1 MASKL
6 RVDSI
11 LPVDGAPTSGGGGI
25 IQIKQT
31 VKTDLFS
38 TSTTGDTIDVT
49 GVSVT
54 ITPKFSTSKIFVM
67 VSGYYGNDN
76 NDSFAHLFLA
86 RSIGGGT
93 VDNNIAIGD
102 ARGSTTRATM
112 SAALRSGG
120 GSSDNVSRYFGCQF
134 LDSPSTTSSVEYKL
148 RILVRQGT
156 PAVIGGSDS
165 DSDNNRG
172 SYPTFITAME
182 VSA

>member
-1 MASKL
+1 M
-6 RVDSI
+6 I
-11 LPVDGAPTSGGGGI
+11 
-25 IQIKQT
+25 
-31 VKTDLFS
+31 
-38 TSTTGDTIDVT
+38 
-49 GVSVT
+49 
-54 ITPKFSTSKIFVM
+54 
-67 VSGYYGNDN
+67 SGYYGNDN

-93 VDNNIAIGD
+93 VDNTIAIGD

-120 GSSDNVSRYFGCQF
+120 GTSSNVARYFGCQF
-134 LDSPSTTSSVEYKL
+134 LDSPNTTSSVEYKL
-148 RILVRQGT
+148 RMLVRQGT
-156 PAVIGGSDS
+156 PAIIGGAAS

>member
-1 MASKL
+1 MSEL
-6 RVDSI
+6 RTNRIVPRDG
-11 LPVDGAPTSGGGGI
+11 LPSGSSGGI

-31 VKTDLFS
+31 VKTDAFT
-38 TSTTGDTIDVT
+38 TSTTGDTLDVT
-49 GVSVT
+49 GATVT
-54 ITPKFSTSKIFVM
+54 ITPTRSDSKIFVM

-93 VDNNIAIGD
+93 VDNTIAIGD

-156 PAVIGGSDS
+156 PAVIGGADS

>member
-1 MASKL
+1 MASQL
-6 RVDSI
+6 RVDKI
-11 LPVDGAPTSGGGGI
+11 VPVDGAPTNGGGGI
-25 IQIKQT
+25 VQIQQT
-31 VKTDLFS
+31 VKTDAFT
-38 TSTTGDTIDVT
+38 TSTTGDTLDVT
-49 GVSVT
+49 GVTVT

-67 VSGYYGNDN
+67 ISGYYGNDN

-93 VDNNIAIGD
+93 VDNTIAIGD

-120 GSSDNVSRYFGCQF
+120 GTSSNVARYFGCQF
-134 LDSPSTTSSVEYKL
+134 LDSPNTTSSVEYKL
-148 RILVRQGT
+148 RMLVRQGT
-156 PAVIGGSDS
+156 PAIIGGAAS

>member
-1 MASKL
+1 MSSQL
-6 RVDSI
+6 RVDKI
-11 LPVDGAPTSGGGGI
+11 VPVDGVPTGGGGGI
-25 IQIKQT
+25 IQVQ
-31 VKTDLFS
+31 S
-38 TSTTGDTIDVT
+38 ATITNTFENDSETFADVT
-49 GVSVT
+49 GVTVT

-93 VDNNIAIGD
+93 VDNTIAIGD

-112 SAALRSGG
+112 SAALRIGG

-156 PAVIGGSDS
+156 PAVIGGADS

-182 VSA
+182 VSG

>member
-1 MASKL
+1 MSSQL
-6 RVDSI
+6 RVDKI
-11 LPVDGAPTSGGGGI
+11 VPVDGVPTGGGGGI
-25 IQIKQT
+25 IQ
-31 VKTDLFS
+31 VKS
-38 TSTTGDTIDVT
+38 ATITNTFDNDSETFADVT
-49 GVSVT
+49 GVTVT

-156 PAVIGGSDS
+156 PAVIGGADS